1 MHQEKQKTIAI
12 VAIAALMIFG
22 FAYATP
28 LMHND
33 HIALAKKKGS
43 KKTTGCSPSL
53 PTPSPTLV
61 P

>member
-1 MHQEKQKTIAI
+1 